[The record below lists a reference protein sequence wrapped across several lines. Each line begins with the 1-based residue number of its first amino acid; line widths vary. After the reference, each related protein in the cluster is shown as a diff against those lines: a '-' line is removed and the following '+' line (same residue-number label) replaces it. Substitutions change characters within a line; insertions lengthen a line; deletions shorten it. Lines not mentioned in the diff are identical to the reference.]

1 MPWSMCVCV
10 CMCVNM
16 TPFSFFFVASRAPLR
31 TKRGNNN
38 SSSSSHGST
47 VQKMNAA
54 IGRGFWDGEKKKM
67 LPRLTSPR
75 PSKDHR
81 KSRMCLHLECFHA
94 GSVHSCAWR
103 DFVFAFIFFLSSRC
117 EHETRRTNT
126 TLCLLALWG
135 AILFRHND
143 DDLFTSHK
151 SYVQFNISIYRS
163 SAHIRR
169 TESKS
174 LT

>member
-1 MPWSMCVCV
+1 MVHVCV

-75 PSKDHR
+75 PSNHLFCCHGKRPPEKPDVPPSGVF
-81 KSRMCLHLECFHA
+81 SRRFSSLLRM
-94 GSVHSCAWR
+94 AWFR
-103 DFVFAFIFFLSSRC
+103 FRFYFFFVFPLWARNEKNQHNTLSSSPVGCNVIPTQWWRSI
-117 EHETRRTNT
+117 HITQV
-126 TLCLLALWG
+126 LC
-135 AILFRHND
+135 AIQHFYL
-143 DDLFTSHK
+143 
-151 SYVQFNISIYRS
+151 
-163 SAHIRR
+163 
-169 TESKS
+169 
-174 LT
+174 